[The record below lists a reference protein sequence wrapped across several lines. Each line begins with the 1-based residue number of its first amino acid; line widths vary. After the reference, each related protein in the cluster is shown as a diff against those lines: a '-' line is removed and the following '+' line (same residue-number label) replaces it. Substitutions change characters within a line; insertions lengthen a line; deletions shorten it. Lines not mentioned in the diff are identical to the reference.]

1 MSALHSKYASRGLA
15 IVAVN
20 LDKEQPLADE
30 FLDRFPAPFTVAF
43 DPIGTSAEAFKV
55 AAMPTTFLISKDGH
69 ILAKHVGYDSKQ
81 AAALESQIE
90 EALR

>member
-1 MSALHSKYASRGLA
+1 
-15 IVAVN
+15 VAVD

-43 DPIGTSAEAFKV
+43 DPEGKSAEVFKV
-55 AAMPTTFLISKDGH
+55 AAMPTTFLISRDGH
-69 ILAKHVGYDSKQ
+69 ILAKHAGYDSKQ
-81 AAALESQIE
+81 AASFENQIE